1 MFWLFIIVAVIA
13 IVAAAA
19 MLLSENAVYSAL
31 LLIVN
36 FGCVAVLY
44 LMLDAP
50 FLAMIQIAVY
60 AGAIMVLFLFV
71 IMLLGAEKLSAPTRQ
86 FRWIAP
92 LAIGLGVFFL
102 VVTAVYISNGQ
113 IDLSATTGRPP
124 MLRVVHAAGYAGNV
138 DVYANGQLVADNVTF
153 GQATDYLE
161 VPAGEYTI
169 NLNAAGTDQV
179 AATATIVLEADTT
192 RQANTYSA
200 VAYGGPNSAPQIA
213 LLSDNN
219 ETTDART
226 GRVTIFNSLS
236 EPISLV
242 DYGSE
247 GDTTDDRVVQAD
259 IQPGQMIELPLIPE
273 ETPLRAWHI
282 ASGSADAGWTD
293 LYSLDNPDTYSIERD
308 SAQLWVVTT
317 DAVDA
322 EEART
327 DVMGLKVDAVAAF
340 GGPAAIGQLLFTRY
354 MLPFQLIAVLLLA
367 AMVGAIVLTHKDDF
381 QPRRR
386 DVRRRVMKPLTT
398 VIGDQVGQDVAG
410 EAAPKLPEAAGD

>member
-354 MLPFQLIAVLLLA
+354 LLPFQLIAVLLLA

>member
-200 VAYGGPNSAPQIA
+200 VAYGGPNSAPQVA

>member
-71 IMLLGAEKLSAPTRQ
+71 IMLLGAEKLSAPSRQ

-102 VVTAVYISNGQ
+102 IVTGVYISNGQ
-113 IDLSATTGRPP
+113 IDLSATAGHPP
-124 MLRVVHAAGYAGNV
+124 LLRVVHAAGYAGTV
-138 DVYANGQLVADNVTF
+138 DVYANGQLLADNVTY

-179 AATATIVLEADTT
+179 AATATIVLEPDST
-192 RQANTYSA
+192 RQANAYSA
-200 VAYGGPNSAPQIA
+200 VAFGEANSAPQIA

-219 ETTDART
+219 ESTDART
-226 GRVTIFNSLS
+226 GRVTLFNSLS

-242 DYGSE
+242 DYGSKT
-247 GDTTDDRVVQAD
+247 DPNDDRVLQAD
-259 IQPGQMIELPLIPE
+259 IQPGQMLELPLIPE
-273 ETPLRAWHI
+273 ETPLRAWNI
-282 ASGSADAGWTD
+282 ASGSAEAGWTN

-317 DAVDA
+317 DATNA
-322 EEART
+322 EEPRT

-340 GGPAAIGQLLFTRY
+340 GGAAAIGQLLFTRY

-398 VIGDQVGQDVAG
+398 VIADQVGQDVAG